1 MQLPLNIDWQQIL
14 LHALNLV
21 ILVGGLYALLFKPV
35 KKFMDQRTENY
46 QKMKADAE
54 NAQAQAESLK
64 AELSERMKQADAEAQ
79 TYRQEAMDRAEKEA
93 GAVLDSARSQ
103 AEKIVNA
110 AREKAANEEKQ
121 IVQNAQSEIARLSV
135 EATQK
140 LMDYKLSDVYNQ
152 FLDSAEGSEVHDQR

>member
-1 MQLPLNIDWQQIL
+1 MKLPLNIDWQQIL

-54 NAQAQAESLK
+54 DAKAQAESLK

-79 TYRQEAMDRAEKEA
+79 TYRQEAMAKAEKEA
-93 GAVLDSARSQ
+93 AAALDSAKVQ
-103 AEKIVNA
+103 AEKIVAA

-121 IVQNAQSEIARLSV
+121 IVQNAQDEIARLSV

>member
-35 KKFMDQRTENY
+35 KEFMDQRTENY

-79 TYRQEAMDRAEKEA
+79 TYRQEAMARAEKEA

-103 AEKIVNA
+103 AEKIVNT

>member
-79 TYRQEAMDRAEKEA
+79 TYRQEAMARAEKEA

-103 AEKIVNA
+103 AEKIVNT

-152 FLDSAEGSEVHDQR
+152 FLDSAEGSEGHDQR

>member
-1 MQLPLNIDWQQIL
+1 MKLPLNIDWQQIK
-14 LHALNLV
+14 LHALNLE

-35 KKFMDQRTENY
+35 KKFMDQRAENY

-54 NAQAQAESLK
+54 DAKAQAESLK

-79 TYRQEAMDRAEKEA
+79 TYRQEAMAKAEKEA
-93 GAVLDSARSQ
+93 AAALDSAKVQ
-103 AEKIVNA
+103 AEKIVAA

-121 IVQNAQSEIARLSV
+121 IVQNAQDEIARLSV
-135 EATQK
+135 EATHQ

-152 FLDSAEGSEVHDQR
+152 FLDSEEGSEVHDQR

>member
-1 MQLPLNIDWQQIL
+1 MKLPLNIDWQQIL

-35 KKFMDQRTENY
+35 KKFMDQRSENY

-54 NAQAQAESLK
+54 DAKAQAETLK

-79 TYRQEAMDRAEKEA
+79 TYRQEAMAKAEKEA
-93 GAVLDSARSQ
+93 AAALDSAKVQ
-103 AEKIVNA
+103 AEKIVAA

-121 IVQNAQSEIARLSV
+121 IVQNAQDEIARLSV
-135 EATQK
+135 EATKK

>member
-14 LHALNLV
+14 LHTLNLV

-79 TYRQEAMDRAEKEA
+79 TYRQEAMARAEKEA

>member
-64 AELSERMKQADAEAQ
+64 AELSERMKQADADAQ
-79 TYRQEAMDRAEKEA
+79 TYRQEAMAKAEKEA

-121 IVQNAQSEIARLSV
+121 IVQNAQSEITRLSV

>member
-79 TYRQEAMDRAEKEA
+79 TYRQEAMAKAEKEA

>member
-35 KKFMDQRTENY
+35 KKFMDQRAEKY

-54 NAQAQAESLK
+54 NTQAQAETLK
-64 AELSERMKQADAEAQ
+64 AELDERMKRADAEAQ
-79 TYRQEAMDRAEKEA
+79 SYRQEVMAKAEKEA
-93 GAVLDSARSQ
+93 AATLDSAK
-103 AEKIVNA
+103 AEVEKIIA
-110 AREKAANEEKQ
+110 DAREKAANEEKQ
-121 IVQNAQSEIARLSV
+121 IVQNAQDEIIRLTV

-140 LMDYKLSDVYNQ
+140 LMDYKLSDVYDQ
-152 FLDSAEGSEVHDQR
+152 FLDSAEGSEVHDQQ

>member
-1 MQLPLNIDWQQIL
+1 MKLPLNIDWQQIL

-54 NAQAQAESLK
+54 DAKAQAESLK

-79 TYRQEAMDRAEKEA
+79 TYRQEAMAKAEKEA
-93 GAVLDSARSQ
+93 AAALDSAKAQ
-103 AEKIVNA
+103 AEKIVAA

-121 IVQNAQSEIARLSV
+121 IVQNAQDEIARLSV

>member
-1 MQLPLNIDWQQIL
+1 MKLPLNIDWQQIL

-21 ILVGGLYALLFKPV
+21 ILVGGLYALLFKPG
-35 KKFMDQRTENY
+35 KKFMDQRAENY

-54 NAQAQAESLK
+54 DAKAQAESLK

-79 TYRQEAMDRAEKEA
+79 TYRQEAMAKAEKEA
-93 GAVLDSARSQ
+93 AAALDSAKAQ
-103 AEKIVNA
+103 AEKIVAA

-121 IVQNAQSEIARLSV
+121 IVQNAQDEIARLSV

>member
-79 TYRQEAMDRAEKEA
+79 TYRQEAMAKAEKEA

-103 AEKIVNA
+103 AEKIVNT

>member
-79 TYRQEAMDRAEKEA
+79 TYRQEAMARAEKEA

-103 AEKIVNA
+103 AEKIMNA

>member
-1 MQLPLNIDWQQIL
+1 MKLPLNIDWQQIL

-35 KKFMDQRTENY
+35 KKFMDQRAESY

-54 NAQAQAESLK
+54 DAKAQAESLK

-79 TYRQEAMDRAEKEA
+79 TYRQEAMAKAEKEA
-93 GAVLDSARSQ
+93 AAALDSAKAQ
-103 AEKIVNA
+103 AEKIVAA

-121 IVQNAQSEIARLSV
+121 IVQNAQDEIARLSV

>member
-21 ILVGGLYALLFKPV
+21 LLVGGLYALLFKPV

-79 TYRQEAMDRAEKEA
+79 TYRQEAMAKAEKEA

-121 IVQNAQSEIARLSV
+121 IVQNAQSEITRLSV

>member
-79 TYRQEAMDRAEKEA
+79 TYRQEAMAKAEKEA

-121 IVQNAQSEIARLSV
+121 IVQNAQSEITRLSV

>member
-1 MQLPLNIDWQQIL
+1 MKLPLNIDWQQIL

-35 KKFMDQRTENY
+35 KKFMDQRAENY

-54 NAQAQAESLK
+54 DAKAQAESLK

-79 TYRQEAMDRAEKEA
+79 TYRQEAMAKAEKEA
-93 GAVLDSARSQ
+93 AAALDSAKAQ
-103 AEKIVNA
+103 AEKIVAA

-121 IVQNAQSEIARLSV
+121 IVQNAQDEIARLSV
-135 EATQK
+135 AATQK

>member
-1 MQLPLNIDWQQIL
+1 MKLPLNIDWQQIL

-35 KKFMDQRTENY
+35 KKFMDQRAENY

-54 NAQAQAESLK
+54 DAKAQAESLK
-64 AELSERMKQADAEAQ
+64 AELSERMKQADTEAQ
-79 TYRQEAMDRAEKEA
+79 TYRQEAMTKAEKEA
-93 GAVLDSARSQ
+93 AAALDSAKAQ
-103 AEKIVNA
+103 AEKIVAA

-121 IVQNAQSEIARLSV
+121 IVQNAQDEIARLSV

>member
-54 NAQAQAESLK
+54 DAKTQAEAFK
-64 AELSERMKQADAEAQ
+64 AELNERMKQADAEAQ
-79 TYRQEAMDRAEKEA
+79 TYRQEAMAKAEKEA
-93 GAVLDSARSQ
+93 AAALDSAKAQ
-103 AEKIVNA
+103 AEKIVSA

-140 LMDYKLSDVYNQ
+140 LMDCKLSDVYDQ
-152 FLDSAEGSEVHDQR
+152 FLDAAEGSEAHDQR

>member
-1 MQLPLNIDWQQIL
+1 MTLPLKIDWQQIL

-35 KKFMDQRTENY
+35 KKFMDQRAENY

-54 NAQAQAESLK
+54 DAKAQAESLK

-79 TYRQEAMDRAEKEA
+79 TYRQEAMAKAEKEA
-93 GAVLDSARSQ
+93 AAALDSAKVQ
-103 AEKIVNA
+103 AEKIVAA

-121 IVQNAQSEIARLSV
+121 IVQNAQDEIARLSV

>member
-46 QKMKADAE
+46 QKMKTDAE

-79 TYRQEAMDRAEKEA
+79 TYRQEAMAKAEKEA

>member
-79 TYRQEAMDRAEKEA
+79 TYRQEAMARAEKEA

-103 AEKIVNA
+103 AEKIVNT

>member
-79 TYRQEAMDRAEKEA
+79 TYRQEAMAKAEKEA

-110 AREKAANEEKQ
+110 AREKASNEEKQ

>member
-54 NAQAQAESLK
+54 DAKTQTEAFK
-64 AELSERMKQADAEAQ
+64 AELNERMKHADEETQA
-79 TYRQEAMDRAEKEA
+79 YRQEAMAKVEKEA
-93 GAVLDSARSQ
+93 GAVLDSARNRAQ
-103 AEKIVNA
+103 KIVNDAMERA
-110 AREKAANEEKQ
+110 ASEEKQ

-140 LMDYKLSDVYNQ
+140 LMDCKLSDVYDQ
-152 FLDSAEGSEVHDQR
+152 FLDAAEGSEAHDQR

>member
-79 TYRQEAMDRAEKEA
+79 TYRQEAMARAEKEA

-121 IVQNAQSEIARLSV
+121 IVQNAQDEIARLSV

>member
-35 KKFMDQRTENY
+35 KKFMDQRAENY

-79 TYRQEAMDRAEKEA
+79 TYRQEAMAKAEKEA

-121 IVQNAQSEIARLSV
+121 IVQNAQSEITRLSV

>member
-1 MQLPLNIDWQQIL
+1 MKLPLNIDWQQIL

-35 KKFMDQRTENY
+35 KKFMDQRAENY
-46 QKMKADAE
+46 QKMIADAE
-54 NAQAQAESLK
+54 DAKAQAESLK

-79 TYRQEAMDRAEKEA
+79 TYRQEAMAKAEKEA
-93 GAVLDSARSQ
+93 AAALDSAKAQ
-103 AEKIVNA
+103 AEKIVAA

-121 IVQNAQSEIARLSV
+121 IVQNAQDEIARLSV

>member
-35 KKFMDQRTENY
+35 KKFMDQRTEIY

-79 TYRQEAMDRAEKEA
+79 TYRQEAMAKAEKEA

-110 AREKAANEEKQ
+110 AREKASNEEKQ

>member
-64 AELSERMKQADAEAQ
+64 VELSERMKQADAEAQ
-79 TYRQEAMDRAEKEA
+79 TYRQEAMARAEKEA

>member
-1 MQLPLNIDWQQIL
+1 MKLPLNIDWQQIL

-35 KKFMDQRTENY
+35 KKFMDQRTKNY

-79 TYRQEAMDRAEKEA
+79 TYRQEAMARAEKEA

>member
-64 AELSERMKQADAEAQ
+64 VELSERMKQADAEAQ
-79 TYRQEAMDRAEKEA
+79 TYRQEAMAKAEKEA